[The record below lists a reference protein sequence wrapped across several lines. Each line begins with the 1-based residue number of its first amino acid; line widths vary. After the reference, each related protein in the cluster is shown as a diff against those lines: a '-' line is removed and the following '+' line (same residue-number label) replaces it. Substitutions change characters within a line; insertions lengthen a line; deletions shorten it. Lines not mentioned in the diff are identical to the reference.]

1 MLQTLKNA
9 WKIPDLR
16 RRILF
21 TLMMLI
27 VFRFGAH
34 IPVPYLTADAM
45 QAFLGNGGT
54 DLFSLFDV
62 FTGGAFSNATVM
74 AMGVSPYINASI
86 IVQLLTVAIPSLER
100 LAKEGLEGRKKINKI
115 TRYLGIALAFI
126 QGAGLYV
133 TLYNMSVTNGLDAI
147 KNPSVLT
154 FFVIVLTFTAGT
166 AFIIWLGELI
176 TEKGLGNGVSLII
189 FAGIVSRIPSAAYGI
204 YNQFLG
210 AGVNAKGLIFVVA
223 IIVVAI
229 AAITFVVFFSE
240 AERRIPVQYAKRV
253 VGRKMYGGQSTNIPI
268 KVAAGGVMPIIFA
281 ASIMSLPST
290 IKMMTNVKAGGVASF
305 IFNLFETTN
314 PFYIIVYI
322 ALIFMFSYFYAAI
335 QFNPIEIANNLKK
348 NGGFI
353 PGFRPGRPTSDF
365 ISKALGKVTFLG
377 AIFLS
382 IVAGVPLV
390 VGALNSSLNNV
401 ALGGTSVLIVVGV
414 ALETVRQLESQLM
427 MRNYK
432 GFLE

>member
-1 MLQTLKNA
+1 MFETLKAA
-9 WKIPDLR
+9 WQVPELKKKLLYTAFI
-16 RRILF
+16 IL
-21 TLMMLI
+21 L
-27 VFRFGAH
+27 FRLGSS
-34 IPVPYLTADAM
+34 IPVPYIDIAQLSTYFDSMSGTA
-45 QAFLGNGGT
+45 LGLMNVFSGGG
-54 DLFSLFDV
+54 LSR
-62 FTGGAFSNATVM
+62 ATIFARSVT
-74 AMGVSPYINASI
+74 PYINASI
-86 IVQLLTVAIPSLER
+86 IIQLLTVAIPALER
-100 LAKEGLEGRKKINKI
+100 MVREEGEEGQKKISAI
-115 TRYLGIALAFI
+115 TRYLGVALGLLQGYSYYVLLRSNNLIAQTDFWH
-126 QGAGLYV
+126 G
-133 TLYNMSVTNGLDAI
+133 
-147 KNPSVLT
+147 
-154 FFVIVLTFTAGT
+154 FVIVLTFTAGT
-166 AFIIWLGELI
+166 ALIMYMGEQI
-176 TEKGLGNGVSLII
+176 SKNGVGNGISILL
-189 FAGIVSRIPSAAYGI
+189 FAGIVSRGPAMASTLVELVRDGGVSYFVAA
-204 YNQFLG
+204 LT
-210 AGVNAKGLIFVVA
+210 
-223 IIVVAI
+223 IIVALAI
-229 AAITFVVFFSE
+229 VVFVVFISD
-240 AERRIPVQYAKRV
+240 AERRIPIQYAKRV
-253 VGRKMYGGQSTNIPI
+253 VGRKMYGGQSTHLPI
-268 KVAAGGVMPIIFA
+268 KVNASGVMPIIFA